1 MAESSVRNDGYAR
14 APDLLKG
21 YVASA
26 VGYHSVGVP
35 AEIHRGLPSPYL
47 TFVFS
52 LADPIVTGHSL
63 GHARGPM
70 AHRTKII
77 LAGLG
82 PKPTY
87 IVPNENQIG
96 LQLAVHPLAARALFG
111 LPASEL
117 NGRVVEAGEV
127 LGAPVGRLR
136 DRMVEAAEWSQR
148 FALLHDY
155 LRKRLDRASGGR
167 VRPEVAEAWRRLA
180 RQGGNGALT
189 AVAEQVALSPRQ
201 LRTLFE
207 REVGMSPKQVGR
219 LIRFDHVKRRI
230 ARAAARGGP
239 LDLAAI
245 AADGGYCDQAHLDRD
260 FGVYVDVSPS
270 RWLAEERRNIQAGGH
285 RVGEE
290 SDA

>member
-111 LPASEL
+111 LPRQRAQRAGRRGWRGARCASGPGSVTGWSRQP
-117 NGRVVEAGEV
+117 NGRSG
-127 LGAPVGRLR
+127 LR
-136 DRMVEAAEWSQR
+136 CC
-148 FALLHDY
+148 
-155 LRKRLDRASGGR
+155 
-167 VRPEVAEAWRRLA
+167 
-180 RQGGNGALT
+180 T
-189 AVAEQVALSPRQ
+189 I
-201 LRTLFE
+201 T
-207 REVGMSPKQVGR
+207 
-219 LIRFDHVKRRI
+219 
-230 ARAAARGGP
+230 
-239 LDLAAI
+239 
-245 AADGGYCDQAHLDRD
+245 
-260 FGVYVDVSPS
+260 
-270 RWLAEERRNIQAGGH
+270 
-285 RVGEE
+285 
-290 SDA
+290 